1 MRYLL
6 SLPVLL
12 LGVTALADD
21 TVRRGQGTTAV
32 ERDVFELQVWC
43 DQHLLTFGVR
53 KREPRVRGK
62 IAVGNPFVLKGEGA
76 EERDSVA
83 IGKLLQ
89 HEGDKYR
96 LEVKLQMVRSGCET
110 TFELT
115 AGKPKTFCVVAGIVR
130 TYTVLLSRRGKG

>member
-1 MRYLL
+1 M
-6 SLPVLL
+6 L

-21 TVRRGQGTTAV
+21 AVSRSRGNTAV
-32 ERDVFELQVWC
+32 ERDVFEFQVWC
-43 DQHLLTFGVR
+43 DQHFVTFGVR

-62 IAVGNPFVLKGEGA
+62 IAAGNPFVLKGEGA

-83 IGKLLQ
+83 IRKLLQ
-89 HEGDKYR
+89 QEGDKYQ

-115 AGKPKTFCVVAGIVR
+115 PGKPKTFCVVAGVVR
-130 TYTVLLSRRGKG
+130 TYTVFLSRRGKG